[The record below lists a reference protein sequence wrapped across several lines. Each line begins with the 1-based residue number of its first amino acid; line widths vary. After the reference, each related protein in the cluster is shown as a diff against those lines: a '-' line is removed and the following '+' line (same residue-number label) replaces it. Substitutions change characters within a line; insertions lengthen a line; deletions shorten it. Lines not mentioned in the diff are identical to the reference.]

1 MKRAGTKKPGKSKL
15 RPDPEDGALAR
26 LRDAL
31 RALALPADAQ
41 AGLLPSFTG
50 GPDEFALHFDQELR
64 AVTAD
69 GSVRMSQAQ
78 RRALQAVDGLLDRMS
93 GQENARL
100 WTTRA
105 LANSREWTRLR
116 RAARGALEAFGW
128 SLEVPPAKPFEHIE
142 W

>member
-1 MKRAGTKKPGKSKL
+1 MRTPGK
-15 RPDPEDGALAR
+15 PDPRPAPADGSLAR

-41 AGLLPSFTG
+41 KGLLPAFTG

-69 GSVRMSQAQ
+69 GAIRMSQAQ

-93 GQENARL
+93 GQDNARL
-100 WTTRA
+100 WTARA
-105 LANSREWTRLR
+105 LASSREWTRLR
-116 RAARGALEAFGW
+116 QAARSALKAFGW
-128 SLEVPPAKPFEHIE
+128 GLEVPPAKPFEHIE

>member
-1 MKRAGTKKPGKSKL
+1 MKRPRKPEP
-15 RPDPEDGALAR
+15 RPEPEDSPVAR

-41 AGLLPSFTG
+41 KGLLPSFTG

-64 AVTAD
+64 AVTA
-69 GSVRMSQAQ
+69 GGAVRLSQAQ
-78 RRALQAVDGLLDRMS
+78 RRALQAVDALLDRMS
-93 GQENARL
+93 GQENAHL
-100 WTTRA
+100 WTARA
-105 LANSREWTRLR
+105 LVSSREWTRLR

-128 SLEVPPAKPFEHIE
+128 RLEVPPAKPFEHIE

>member
-1 MKRAGTKKPGKSKL
+1 MKKPGK
-15 RPDPEDGALAR
+15 PDPRPVPADGSLAR

-41 AGLLPSFTG
+41 KGLLPSFTG

-69 GSVRMSQAQ
+69 GAIRMSQAQ
-78 RRALQAVDGLLDRMS
+78 RRALNSVDGLLDRMS
-93 GQENARL
+93 GQDNARL
-100 WTTRA
+100 WTARA

-116 RAARGALEAFGW
+116 QAAKSALEAFGW
-128 SLEVPPAKPFEHIE
+128 GLEVPPARPFEHIE